1 MIFLNN
7 NICFLLTIFAGLS
20 TLLGIIPIFFK
31 IKNINKF
38 IVSSLSFASGVMFS
52 ISTFDLLIESLKM
65 YYEEY
70 SIIVTAL
77 LFLLFF
83 IIGFVMSKFINDK
96 LDKYNNLYRVGLTS
110 MIAIMLHNIP
120 EGILTFTAFNVNQK
134 LGLTLALAIT
144 LHNIPEGISIAVPI
158 YYSTKSKI
166 KVLIYALL
174 SAIAEPIG
182 ALLSFLFLRNLVS
195 NMMIGIM
202 LSLVCGIMIYI
213 SLFELLKEAKKY
225 NEDKLLNLF
234 FVIGLVFMFITLHI

>member
-1 MIFLNN
+1 
-7 NICFLLTIFAGLS
+7 
-20 TLLGIIPIFFK
+20 
-31 IKNINKF
+31 
-38 IVSSLSFASGVMFS
+38 
-52 ISTFDLLIESLKM
+52 
-65 YYEEY
+65 
-70 SIIVTAL
+70 
-77 LFLLFF
+77 
-83 IIGFVMSKFINDK
+83 MSKFINDK

-110 MIAIMLHNIP
+110 MIAIILHNIP

-166 KVLIYALL
+166 KAFIYALI
-174 SAIAEPIG
+174 SAVAEPIG

-195 NMMIGIM
+195 NMMIGVM
-202 LSLVCGIMIYI
+202 LSLVCGIMIFI

-234 FVIGLVFMFITLHI
+234 FVIGLVFMFIVLYI